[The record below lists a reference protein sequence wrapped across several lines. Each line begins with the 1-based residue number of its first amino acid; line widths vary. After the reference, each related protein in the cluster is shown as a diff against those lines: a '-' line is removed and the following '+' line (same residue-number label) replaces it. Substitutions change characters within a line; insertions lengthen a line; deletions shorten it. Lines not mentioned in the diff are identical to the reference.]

1 MVTVDYHPKF
11 KKQIVKIKDITLKTK
26 LKKQVIKI
34 ISNPEIGKPM
44 KNVRKGTGEVR
55 VKHYR
60 LSYSYIEKE
69 KKIIILSLYH
79 KDVQ

>member
-44 KNVRKGTGEVR
+44 KNVRKGTREVR